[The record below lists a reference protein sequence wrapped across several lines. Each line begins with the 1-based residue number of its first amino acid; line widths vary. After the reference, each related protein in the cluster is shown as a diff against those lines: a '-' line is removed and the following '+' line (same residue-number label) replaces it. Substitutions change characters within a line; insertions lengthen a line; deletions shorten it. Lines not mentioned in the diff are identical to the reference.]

1 MSIRIPTTAVDK
13 RGWRLYADIDL
24 ETAVHLFDGEL
35 FRLLQLE
42 VRRLH
47 AQIEDNKDEGK
58 ALRELAKKCADLGIK
73 PAPPAPPK
81 E

>member
-1 MSIRIPTTAVDK
+1 MTIRIPTTSVDK
-13 RGWRLYADIDL
+13 RGWRQHADIDL

-47 AQIEDNKDEGK
+47 REIEANKEEGL
-58 ALRELAKKCADLGIK
+58 ALKQLAKRCADLGIK
-73 PAPPAPPK
+73 PAPPT

>member
-1 MSIRIPTTAVDK
+1 MTIRIPTTAVDK

-47 AQIEDNKDEGK
+47 REIEANKEEGT
-58 ALRELAKKCADLGIK
+58 ALKQLAKRCADLGIK
-73 PAPPAPPK
+73 PAPPT

>member
-1 MSIRIPTTAVDK
+1 MSIRIPTTSVDK
-13 RGWRLYADIDL
+13 RGWRQYADIDI

-47 AQIEDNKDEGK
+47 TEIEANKDEGK
-58 ALRELAKKCADLGIK
+58 ALRELAKRCADLGIK
-73 PAPPAPPK
+73 PAPPT

>member
-1 MSIRIPTTAVDK
+1 MTIRIPTTSLDK
-13 RGWRLYADIDL
+13 RGWRQYADIDL

-47 AQIEDNKDEGK
+47 IEIETNKDEGT
-58 ALRELAKKCADLGIK
+58 ALKRLAKRCEDLGIK
-73 PAPPAPPK
+73 PAPPT

>member
-1 MSIRIPTTAVDK
+1 MTIRIPTTSRDK
-13 RGWRLYADIDL
+13 RGWREHADIDL

-42 VRRLH
+42 VRLLH
-47 AQIEDNKDEGK
+47 REIEANKEEGT
-58 ALRELAKKCADLGIK
+58 ALKQLAKRCADLGIK
-73 PAPPAPPK
+73 PAPPT

>member
-1 MSIRIPTTAVDK
+1 MSIRIPTTSLDR
-13 RGWRLYADIDL
+13 RGWRQYADIDI

-47 AQIEDNKDEGK
+47 TEIEANKDEGK
-58 ALRELAKKCADLGIK
+58 VLRELAKRCADLGIK
-73 PAPPAPPK
+73 PAPPT